1 MQLCVLTNVDHS
13 PYDAAMK
20 VDEIKVMAKT
30 LNVPIGKR
38 RKKEL
43 IQAIQTAEGNAPCFD
58 TGIIN
63 CGLTDCLW
71 YDDCQ
76 R

>member
-1 MQLCVLTNVDHS
+1 
-13 PYDAAMK
+13 MK
-20 VDEIKVMAKT
+20 VTKIREIAKAHQVT
-30 LNVPIGKR
+30 IGRK

-43 IQAIQTAEGNAPCFD
+43 IQAIQIAEGHAACFKSD
-58 TGIIN
+58 ITN

-76 R
+76 K